1 MQMFINI
8 NALKK
13 TKYLEYCVEK
23 ILKNDKYFS
32 FYLVD
37 NFIRNLYF
45 ELSQSSKQNTSLD
58 KIDKENNQYLCI
70 MDYFI
75 LCAH

>member
-1 MQMFINI
+1 MHMFINI

-23 ILKNDKYFS
+23 IFKNDKYFS

-37 NFIRNLYF
+37 KFIRNLHF
-45 ELSQSSKQNTSLD
+45 ELSQSSKENISLD
-58 KIDKENNQYLCI
+58 KIDKKNNQYLCL